1 MNPFNSHIGGD
12 NRAVGSSNNRS
23 VITNTYFE
31 IRIIAR
37 ENLRQ

>member
-1 MNPFNSHIGGD
+1 MNPFDSHIGCNNG
-12 NRAVGSSNNRS
+12 AIGSANNGS